1 MEKIKKIFLLF
12 LLQLFLQIK
21 AANNLLVLNNLVQN
35 NKSNFSDINLF
46 VIQHIKENSVE
57 FIKQL
62 KNSGFKK
69 ITVIGKP
76 YSVND
81 NALKNMNEYAEIIIP
96 TNIELENLV
105 IIDRVLKKVIQN
117 KNEKF
122 MCLDLGGYFSK
133 YFESKK
139 ISPTNCLGIVEDTM
153 NGIWF
158 DPNKYIPRVPLL
170 SVASSLIKDY
180 IEHYFVAKAIVRNS
194 ENILINEFQQTL
206 VAKNILIC
214 GYGRIG
220 EKIASIVKKDGNIF
234 IHDIN
239 PLKLLKASIDGFKIF
254 NQKNDFEKIDIVI
267 GITGNIV
274 FKQELAK
281 FKDKVILINGSTR
294 QKEYDFEFIKD
305 DIETKQELKNYTV
318 YNLKN
323 NKNIYLLANGFPV
336 NFWNTESTP
345 EFCLDAVFST
355 MYKLLQ
361 ELLIQKLNL
370 GYYPSELF
378 FLDKEKE
385 VANIWLNKYLDI
397 KNNYEQQ
404 I

>member
-1 MEKIKKIFLLF
+1 MLKKVIKYFLFILFIFNSVYST
-12 LLQLFLQIK
+12 
-21 AANNLLVLNNLVQN
+21 NNLLVLDELRKT
-35 NKSNFSDINLF
+35 NKLDFSNINLF
-46 VIQHIKENSVE
+46 VIQHIKDNSVE
-57 FIKQL
+57 FIKHL
-62 KNSGFKK
+62 KKSGFKK

-76 YSVND
+76 YSVNT
-81 NALKNMNEYAEIIIP
+81 NALNNMKEYAEIIIP

-105 IIDRVLKKVIQN
+105 VIDRVLKKILTN
-117 KNEKF
+117 EHEKF
-122 MCLDLGGYFSK
+122 ICLDLGGYFSK
-133 YFESKK
+133 YFEFKK
-139 ISPTNCLGIVEDTM
+139 ISPTNCLGIIEDTL

-158 DPNKYIPRVPLL
+158 DTKKYTQRVPLL

-180 IEHYFVAKAIVRNS
+180 TEHYFVAKAIVRNS

-206 VAKNILIC
+206 VTKNILVC
-214 GYGRIG
+214 GYGKIG
-220 EKIASIVKKDGNIF
+220 EKIAATIKKDGTIF
-234 IHDIN
+234 IHDID

-254 NQKNDFEKIDIVI
+254 NPNIDFEKIDIVI

-274 FKQELAK
+274 FKQELSK

-294 QKEYDFEFIKD
+294 QKEYDFEFIKN
-305 DIETKQELKNYTV
+305 DIETKQELKNYTI

-323 NKNIYLLANGFPV
+323 NKKIYLLANGFPV
-336 NFWNTESTP
+336 NFFNTESTP

-361 ELLIQKLNL
+361 ELLIQKLNP

-385 VANIWLNKYLDI
+385 IANIWLNKYLNI